1 MLSRFAALASVSLTR
16 KVSLLQTAVNPQ
28 SEDIDLPPVSF
39 VEWAGA
45 DGWPMQGLYYPPCG
59 ERGAGPPPTLMYVH
73 GGPIGVQTDKYN
85 AAGAG
90 GPCSIALLQQ
100 AGYAVFSPN
109 YRGSVGWGL
118 AFAEADWEDCGGKDW
133 QDMQAGLDH
142 LIAEGT
148 VDADQLGVL
157 GWSYGGFTT
166 AWAVSQTD
174 RFKCGIMG
182 AGYVNGDAFSVH
194 LVAVR
199 LANPGKRLY
208 CRATGQRSTASRR
221 CAASRTAG
229 SPASR

>member
-16 KVSLLQTAVNPQ
+16 KVSILQTAVNPQ
-28 SEDIDLPPVSF
+28 SENIDLPPVSF
-39 VEWAGA
+39 VEWVGA

-90 GPCSIALLQQ
+90 GPCSVALLQQ

-133 QDMQAGLDH
+133 QDMQVILPPASG
-142 LIAEGT
+142 ASNEGPRSR
-148 VDADQLGVL
+148 VVVFLPPFLGP
-157 GWSYGGFTT
+157 GF
-166 AWAVSQTD
+166 
-174 RFKCGIMG
+174 
-182 AGYVNGDAFSVH
+182 
-194 LVAVR
+194 R
-199 LANPGKRLY
+199 LAARWNHLGETLKTRKKREKTEKKWARYSL
-208 CRATGQRSTASRR
+208 TSVKEGN
-221 CAASRTAG
+221 
-229 SPASR
+229 